1 MQEGDEPTRLGGA
14 AIRPPE
20 NDGVEQ
26 VDRTEAA
33 STPAAT
39 DPRAPE
45 RPAGRRA
52 TWILVVCCVAQF
64 MVILDLSIV
73 NVALPSIQSSLGFS
87 SNDLQ
92 WVVDAYAITFAGFLM
107 LGGRAAD
114 RLGQRR
120 TFTFALILF
129 SVTSL
134 AGGIAPD
141 QATLII
147 ARGVQGFS
155 CAFMAAS
162 SLAIIT
168 SSFSPG
174 PQLHRAIGLWAAM
187 NGAGG
192 AAGTL
197 LGGVITQAIS
207 WRWVLLI
214 NPPIGIAAALVGWAV
229 VSDRRR
235 TQHEAGFD
243 LGGAITLTVGQIA
256 LVYGVVKAGVNGWSA
271 FPALGPIILGFA
283 LLGLFCLIETR
294 VASAPLVPFR
304 ELTRP
309 LRVANTIVLLF
320 SAALFPMWYLSSLY
334 LQQVLGLSPLHAGL
348 VFLPMALTIMFV
360 ARSAGKLV
368 SRFGVRA
375 VLGGGLTMMACGM
388 LLFTKIAASGSAI
401 AYVMIPG
408 LLTAAGIGMSIVP
421 STIAATQGSK
431 PGQAGL
437 ASGLVNTSRQV
448 GGGLG
453 IAILITLATQYTTHR
468 IGIGRDVPQ
477 ALTDGFRLAYLIGA
491 GLVGAAAVVTFAFVP
506 SRPAATAPAARSLR
520 LAAGVIV
527 AVAVFVGIDFAA
539 SGSHGAPIGAYT
551 TSGAYRFVSAPS
563 LHPPIVR
570 ADVVSKDAAT
580 KLASGDIFV
589 ANFYDLTQPPLVGQS
604 GPLILDGALAP
615 VWFTPVPTDVVA
627 SNLSLQSYQGKP
639 ALAWW
644 QGTVSTTGATESG
657 EDVVVNQHYQQV
669 ATIKGTGG
677 WVLTLHALVIHGDH
691 AWVTANKNIPMN
703 LSRYG
708 GAYNGALI
716 DSAVQEYS
724 LSSGKLLYSWD
735 ALDHIPLSES
745 YASLPTNGFPW
756 DAYHVNAIQ
765 PTADGGFVV
774 SMRNTWAAYHVAP
787 AQRGRIEWTLGGK
800 NSSFKLGRGAA
811 FEWQHDVALQ
821 PPSTVTVFDDHCC
834 QITGGGTFVSPTGP
848 SRAIVLRLDQS
859 ARTATLVAQYGHGRS
874 YDASYMGNTEPL
886 PGGNVFVGWGSQ
898 PAFSEYTASGEMLL
912 DAVFPKPDLS
922 YRASLEQWVGLPLYP
937 PSGAARTRNGR
948 ATVYAS
954 WNGATQVASWRVLAR
969 SGGALRPVATTARSG
984 FETAIGV
991 QQGYQTFEVQALD
1004 AGGRVIGSSRPFR
1017 AGA

>member
-1 MQEGDEPTRLGGA
+1 MQHGDEPTRFGGA
-14 AIRPPE
+14 AIRPPGE
-20 NDGVEQ
+20 NGVAPGAGPG
-26 VDRTEAA
+26 AA
-33 STPAAT
+33 AAT
-39 DPRAPE
+39 RVPDPAAPE
-45 RPAGRRA
+45 RPVGSRA
-52 TWILVVCCVAQF
+52 RWILVVCCVAQF

-92 WVVDAYAITFAGFLM
+92 WVVDAYAISFAGFLM

-120 TFTFALILF
+120 VFAAALVLFAL
-129 SVTSL
+129 TSL

-141 QATLII
+141 RATLIA

-168 SSFSPG
+168 SSFPPG

-187 NGAGG
+187 NGLGG

-207 WRWVLLI
+207 WRWILLI
-214 NPPIGIAAALVGWAV
+214 NPPIGIAAAVVAYAV
-229 VSDRRR
+229 VSERRR
-235 TQHEAGFD
+235 TREAPAFD
-243 LGGAITLTVGQIA
+243 LAGALTLTLGQIA
-256 LVYGVVKAGVNGWSA
+256 VVYGVVKAGVNGWSA
-271 FPALGPIILGFA
+271 FPALGPIVLGLA
-283 LLGLFCLIETR
+283 LLGLFCLIEAR

-309 LRVANTIVLLF
+309 LRISNTIVLLF

-348 VFLPMALTIMFV
+348 TFLPMALMIMVV

-375 VLGGGLTMMACGM
+375 VLGGGLTMMACGL

-421 STIAATQGSK
+421 STIAATQGAK

-453 IAILITLATQYTTHR
+453 IAILITLATQYTTHM
-468 IGIGRDVPQ
+468 IGTGRDVPQ
-477 ALTDGFRLAYLIGA
+477 ALTDGFRVAYFIGA
-491 GLVGAAAVVTFAFVP
+491 GLVAAAAVVTFAFVP
-506 SRPAATAPAARSLR
+506 SRPAGAGPAARSLH
-520 LAAGVIV
+520 LAAGVVV
-527 AVAVFVGIDFAA
+527 AIAVFVGIDFAA

-551 TSGAYRFVSAPS
+551 TKGAYSFVSAPG

-570 ADVVSKDAAT
+570 ADVVSKAAAT
-580 KLASGDIFV
+580 KLAGGDIFV

-615 VWFTPVPTDVVA
+615 VWFKPVPTDVVA
-627 SNLSLQSYQGKP
+627 SNLSLQNYHGKP

-657 EDVVVNQHYQQV
+657 EDVVVNQHYQRV
-669 ATIKGTGG
+669 ASIKGVNG
-677 WVLTLHALVIHGDH
+677 WVLTLHALVIRGDA

-716 DSAVQEYS
+716 DSAVQKYS
-724 LSSGKLLYSWD
+724 LKTGKLLYSWD
-735 ALDHIPLSES
+735 ALAHIPPSDS

-765 PTADGGFVV
+765 PTGDGGFVV
-774 SMRNTWAAYHVAP
+774 SMRNTWAAYRVNP
-787 AQRGRIEWTLGGK
+787 AQAGRIEWTLGGK
-800 NSSFKLGRGAA
+800 RSSFRTGAGA
-811 FEWQHDVALQ
+811 HFEWQHDVTLRS
-821 PPSTVTVFDDHCC
+821 PSTVTVFDDHCC

-848 SRAIVLRLDQS
+848 SRAIVLKLDQ
-859 ARTATLVAQYGHGRS
+859 ATHTAALVAQYGHGS
-874 YDASYMGNTEPL
+874 GYDASYMGNTQAL
-886 PGGNVFVGWGSQ
+886 PNGNVFVGWGSK
-898 PAFSEYTASGEMLL
+898 PAFSEYSPSGEMLL
-912 DAVFPKPDLS
+912 DAVLPDPDLS
-922 YRASLEQWVGLPLYP
+922 YRASREQWVGLPLSP
-937 PSGAARTRNGR
+937 PAGAVRRKKGRT
-948 ATVYAS
+948 TVYAS
-954 WNGATQVASWRVLAR
+954 WNGATEVASWRVLAG
-969 SGGALRPVATTARSG
+969 SGGALRPAATIARSG

-991 QQGYQTFEVQALD
+991 NQSYQTFQVQALD
-1004 AGGRVIGSSRPFR
+1004 SAGRVIGSSQPFR